1 MAQLESCK
9 YGLAQHWLLP
19 AINVFWNCSR
29 TMIAEITVE
38 RKYQSR
44 AFLILPISFS
54 VASTLGPRKYRLPN
68 DGLSTRDKLIIL

>member
-1 MAQLESCK
+1 MTHHLTS
-9 YGLAQHWLLP
+9 
-19 AINVFWNCSR
+19 FRR

-54 VASTLGPRKYRLPN
+54 VANTLGPCKVFALPT
-68 DGLSTRDKLIIL
+68 SSH